1 MLLKIHPS
9 NPSSRSIQKVV
20 ETLHEG
26 GLIIYPTDTVYGL
39 GCNIFNAKAVEKI
52 ARIKGIKLKDANFS
66 FICHDFSHLSDYTRP
81 IGNAHFKLIRKNL
94 PGPFTFILPAS
105 NNVPKLFKNKK
116 KTVGI
121 RIPGNAITLEI
132 VRNFGQPILT
142 TSIHDEDEVL
152 EYTTDPELIHEKFQ
166 QHVDIVIDG
175 GYGNNIPS
183 TVVDCTD
190 IEPLILR
197 NGLGELKY

>member
-1 MLLKIHPS
+1 MLLKIHPD
-9 NPSSRSIQKVV
+9 NPSPRSIQKVV
-20 ETLHEG
+20 EVLREG
-26 GLIIYPTDTVYGL
+26 GLLIYPTDTVYGL
-39 GCNIFNAKAVEKI
+39 GCDIFNTKAIEKV

-81 IGNAHFKLIRKNL
+81 IGNAHFKLLRKNL

-105 NNVPKLFKNKK
+105 NNVPKLFKKGK

-121 RIPGNAITLEI
+121 RIPQNSIILDI
-132 VRNFGQPILT
+132 VKSFGHPILT

-152 EYTTDPELIHEKFQ
+152 EYTTDPELIYDKFKQ
-166 QHVDIVIDG
+166 QVDVVIDG
-175 GYGNNIPS
+175 GYGHNVPS

-190 IEPLILR
+190 IEPAIIR
-197 NGLGELKY
+197 QGLGELKY